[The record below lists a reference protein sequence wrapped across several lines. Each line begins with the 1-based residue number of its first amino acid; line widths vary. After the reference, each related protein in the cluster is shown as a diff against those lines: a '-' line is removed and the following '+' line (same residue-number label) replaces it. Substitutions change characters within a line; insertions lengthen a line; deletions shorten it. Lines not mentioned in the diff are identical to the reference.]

1 MYIVQLVHVEFLIV
15 RARTFVDSVAC
26 FLGAFSLTG
35 LLPLA
40 SIGEDV
46 LSLTATSYAKVD

>member
-26 FLGAFSLTG
+26 FLGPFPSIG
-35 LLPLA
+35 LPHLA
-40 SIGEDV
+40 SVGEDAPN
-46 LSLTATSYAKVD
+46 LIET